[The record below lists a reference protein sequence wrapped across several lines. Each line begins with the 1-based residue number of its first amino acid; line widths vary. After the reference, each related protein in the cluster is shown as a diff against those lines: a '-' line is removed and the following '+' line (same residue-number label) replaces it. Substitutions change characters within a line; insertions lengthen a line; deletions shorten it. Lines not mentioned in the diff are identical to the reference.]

1 MVGTIDLAKL
11 LSGQDL
17 EETRKTIESGEAK
30 FKVYALPRPR
40 LKIRT
45 PKKRLVEL
53 EEGKIARLEYSL
65 VRASISAALDDRKPS
80 FRDVATLAG
89 DYKAAAAY
97 LAFLWRAGLVVFD
110 SQEAATSLYIASSA
124 LSQKTYE
131 HKISK
136 ILNAAFSINAEKVAA
151 LPSDTIYCVYR
162 EEALGCKYIVANC
175 ARSQAKAEIRG
186 IIDALLRK

>member
-1 MVGTIDLAKL
+1 MAGIVDLARL

-17 EETRKTIESGEAK
+17 EEARRTIESGEAE

-65 VRASISAALDDRKPS
+65 VRASISAALEGRKPL
-80 FRDVATLAG
+80 FKDVATLAG

-97 LAFLWRAGLVVFD
+97 LAFLWRTGLVVFD
-110 SQEAATSLYIASSA
+110 NQEATANLYIASNA

-136 ILNAAFSINAEKVAA
+136 ILDATFGVNAEKAAA
-151 LPSDTIYCVYR
+151 LPSDIVYCVYR
-162 EEALGCKYIVANC
+162 EGALGCKYIVANC

-186 IIDALLRK
+186 VIDALLKK

>member
-1 MVGTIDLAKL
+1 MAGIVDLARL

-17 EETRKTIESGEAK
+17 EEARKTIESGEAE

-45 PKKRLVEL
+45 PKKKLVEL

-65 VRASISAALDDRKPS
+65 VRASISAALEGRKPS
-80 FRDVATLAG
+80 FKDVATLAG

-97 LAFLWRAGLVVFD
+97 LAFLWRTGLVVFD
-110 SQEAATSLYIASSA
+110 NQEAATNLYIASSA

-131 HKISK
+131 HRISK
-136 ILNAAFSINAEKVAA
+136 ILDATFSINVEKVAT
-151 LPSDTIYCVYR
+151 LPSDTVFCVYR
-162 EEALGCKYIVANC
+162 EGALGCKYIVANC

-186 IIDALLRK
+186 VIDALLKK

>member
-1 MVGTIDLAKL
+1 MAGMIDLARL

-17 EETRKTIESGEAK
+17 EEARKTIEGGEAE

-45 PKKRLVEL
+45 PKKRLMEL

-65 VRASISAALDDRKPS
+65 VRATISAALDGRKPS
-80 FRDVATLAG
+80 FKDVATLAG

-97 LAFLWRAGLVVFD
+97 LAFLWRTGLVVFD
-110 SQEAATSLYIASSA
+110 SQEAAMNLYIASSA

-131 HKISK
+131 HRISK
-136 ILNAAFSINAEKVAA
+136 VLGATFSINTEKVAR

-162 EEALGCKYIVANC
+162 EGTLGCKYIVASC

-186 IIDALLRK
+186 ITDTLLKK

>member
-1 MVGTIDLAKL
+1 MVGTVDLARL
-11 LSGQDL
+11 LHGQDL
-17 EETRKTIESGEAK
+17 EEARKTIESGEAE
-30 FKVYALPRPR
+30 FKVYAFPRPR

-65 VRASISAALDDRKPS
+65 VRASITATLSKRKPS

-97 LAFLWRAGLVVFD
+97 LAFLWRVGLVMFD
-110 SQEAATSLYIASSA
+110 DQEAATSLYMASSA

-136 ILNAAFSINAEKVAA
+136 ILDATFSINAERLAT
-151 LPSDTIYCVYR
+151 LPSDTVYCVYR
-162 EEALGCKYIVANC
+162 EGALGCKYIVANC

-186 IIDALLRK
+186 IIDALLKK